1 MKMTSD
7 SRVWFITGTSSGF
20 GRAIAEAALADGDV
34 VVATARDPRTVD
46 DLVAA
51 YPGRVTALALDVT
64 DVGRAGAALDE
75 AIAAYGYIDVLV
87 NSAGR
92 VHIGAVEETTDA
104 DLRDLMEVH
113 FFAPI
118 ALTRAVL
125 PGMRERGTGTIVQIS
140 SMSGRVPFPAVGA
153 YAASKAALE
162 AMSEALA
169 GEVGQFGIKVLL
181 VEPGAFRTKLAAGSA
196 TVSAPVAAYDPM
208 VGPFR
213 EGFPAV
219 DGKQPGDP
227 AKAAA
232 AILDAVKADKPP
244 LRLALGK
251 DAADMALAY
260 LDNTRAE
267 LVAYDAVAR
276 GTDYS

>member
-1 MKMTSD
+1 MTSE

-51 YPGRVTALALDVT
+51 YPGRVTPLALDVT
-64 DVGRAGAALDE
+64 DADRAAAALDA
-75 AIAAYGYIDVLV
+75 AIRTHGHIDVLV

-125 PGMRERGTGTIVQIS
+125 PGMRERGSGTIVQIS

-153 YAASKAALE
+153 YAASKSALE
-162 AMSEALA
+162 SISESLA
-169 GEVGQFGIKVLL
+169 GEVGQFGIKILL

-196 TVSAPVAAYDPM
+196 TVSGPIPAYDAM

-213 EGFPAV
+213 DGFPAV

-232 AILDAVKADKPP
+232 VILEMVKADKPP

-267 LVAYDAVAR
+267 LVAFDQVTR
-276 GTDYS
+276 STDYS

>member
-1 MKMTSD
+1 MTSE

-34 VVATARDPRTVD
+34 VVATARDPRTVE
-46 DLVAA
+46 DLVAT
-51 YPGRVTALALDVT
+51 YPGRVTPLALDVT
-64 DVGRAGAALDE
+64 DAGRIGATVDA
-75 AIAAYGYIDVLV
+75 AIAAHGHIDVLV

-125 PGMRERGTGTIVQIS
+125 PHMRERASGTIVQIS
-140 SMSGRVPFPAVGA
+140 SMSGRVPFAAVGA
-153 YAASKAALE
+153 YAASKASLE
-162 AMSEALA
+162 AMSESLA
-169 GEVGQFGIKVLL
+169 GEVGQFGVKVLI
-181 VEPGAFRTKLAAGSA
+181 VQPGAFRTKLAAGSA

-213 EGFPAV
+213 DAFPAV
-219 DGKQPGDP
+219 DGTQPGDP

-232 AILDAVKADKPP
+232 AILDLVKADKPP

-251 DAADMALAY
+251 DAADMSLAY
-260 LDNTRAE
+260 LDNARAE
-267 LVAYDAVAR
+267 LVTWEEVAR
-276 GTDYS
+276 GTDFS

>member
-1 MKMTSD
+1 MTD
-7 SRVWFITGTSSGF
+7 EGRVWFITGTSSGF
-20 GRAIAEAALADGDV
+20 GRAIAEAALAEGDV
-34 VVATARDPRTVD
+34 VVATARDPRTAD
-46 DLVAA
+46 DLAA
-51 YPGRVTALALDVT
+51 AFPGRVTSLALDVT
-64 DVGRAGAALDE
+64 DSDRIGAAVDE
-75 AIAAYGYIDVLV
+75 AIRERGRIDVLV

-125 PGMRERGTGTIVQIS
+125 PQMRKRASGTIVQIS

-153 YAASKAALE
+153 YSASKAALE
-162 AMSEALA
+162 AMSESLA
-169 GEVGQFGIKVLL
+169 GEAAQFGIKVLI

-196 TVSAPVAAYDPM
+196 TVSAPISAYDAM

-219 DGKQPGDP
+219 DGNQPGDP
-227 AKAAA
+227 AKAAE
-232 AILDAVKADKPP
+232 AILEMVNADKPP
-244 LRLALGK
+244 LRLALGN
-251 DAADMALAY
+251 DAADMAIAY

-267 LVAYDAVAR
+267 LAAWEKVAR
-276 GTDYS
+276 GTDYA